1 MTIAVDATKQQQ
13 EEYSS
18 REVWCMSRKQ
28 GWSIFRQRKF

>member
-13 EEYSS
+13 KEYS